1 MSGTIGITCTVQ
13 SAVKKKEL
21 YFKAIDV
28 LETTYSSVKL
38 SYLTNLDKPA
48 NSVNVRNIEKM
59 EPRVPEK
66 YFGEVGDL
74 SYTAS
79 YTGMIPSIYL
89 ESNTVKIKNLDD
101 GCSLSISGTS
111 TKNNIVIESSC
122 NGTIS
127 MNINLTA
134 SLNESAFIIKS
145 GAKVK
150 LNITGSIDVNSSS
163 SDTPTLLVE
172 EGAFVEICPGSSSFI
187 VRGESNSARIIFDSY
202 SRIKEEKA
210 APPGFEGNNGC
221 KNIKNLGTIIVPDL
235 YEIKEYY
242 DFPEAPRKL
251 IVNNGTFVFKNNQ
264 VYSEYITGNPIVSY
278 IKETT
283 LILSGQEG
291 VDWIQEENR
300 YLIKNTCNEITISGS
315 SNKNIEAEEG
325 ENDLTINLNGINAPT
340 TQIRT
345 NRTTTVFIKE
355 NTTNSLE
362 YLLMDKS
369 HGSKILTISADNCI
383 NSILNIFQ
391 ISVSTGNIY
400 IKNGIINAG
409 YAIGAEGY
417 DYIDNLI
424 LYNGVVNTDHFG
436 GGEDASIKNI
446 SIHDGILF
454 SNRLGDDGF
463 GGSLDSA
470 EFLGG
475 IIMCPSINTSNISIS
490 NQAVVITK
498 YKTAFDK
505 INSKKKGLLI
515 KADQFKSID
524 DLKIFSI
531 NNKTGEIIINNDLTI
546 ESDYMGSSDLSCPN
560 GQIIINEGTKVI
572 ANNLYLQDQQGQTKA
587 PNVDSAGSKLIN
599 NGELTILPGKTLY
612 AKALYNATHENNGTI
627 YNLGEIIGKESL
639 VGKGR
644 IVELELTAE
653 VNGELYNDITVDK
666 VNKTVTIDNLAPET
680 DYDINLIASFEPYI
694 ERSKT
699 IKHRTLEAP
708 PVLMDGKSF
717 NNEIKKIT
725 NLSSITEVHFLKTDN
740 TLNGTN
746 VASQGNVKARI
757 EGGILYIESN
767 GEILANKICSHM
779 FSYFDSLVNIDFSN
793 FNTKNVTDMSYMFYG
808 CYKINLKNA
817 LLGFNTSNVT
827 DMSSMFGSSSI
838 YEADTSYFDTSNV
851 TDMYYMFG
859 HCRSLSGEILIMN
872 PNVSDYGSMF
882 TNCSTN
888 SSEFI
893 VNYKPNCK
901 NIAEQ
906 MISTKSSN
914 SNVILGDSINTLV
927 DGNAFKDTISK
938 MSGFENITEIHFVK
952 TTNSLTGT
960 NVALEGN
967 IKARIN
973 NTILYIESDGKIF
986 ANKNCSNMF
995 NEFGCH
1001 TSNNKKI
1008 NKFVFE
1014 NFDTRFVE
1022 NMDNMFSSCENIT
1035 ELDLS
1040 KFKTLRLKTS
1050 INMFNNCKSLT
1061 AINLKNW
1068 NIDNAINIKGMFKN
1082 CTNLKTLSTIKL
1094 NKTKEIAELFKGCT
1108 SLNTSIIIETIDIIN
1123 YKDILLGC
1131 STTDSSKLVVK
1142 YKDDKTKEIAK
1153 NIVNTK
1159 DENAYVYLDGDQP
1172 PILMQGNDFNNTL
1185 EQMANI
1191 SNVSEIHFKRVKTDP
1206 SGTNVA
1212 SEGKAVARIDGNIL
1226 YIESTQTMYA
1236 NNNCLNMFSSL
1247 GYEYGKNKILSKIVF
1262 ENLNTH
1268 NTTNMSSMF
1277 YECEQLKEII
1287 GFDTLDTSNVVKMS
1301 SMFYGCKKLEYIHN
1315 IDKINTKNVTDMNN
1329 MFEKCLKLKSLNLEK
1344 INIENLINTKS
1355 MFAYCNSVVGS
1366 ITITHTNITN
1376 YSSMFY
1382 DCSSNSSAKFI
1393 VNYTNDDTKIL
1404 AQNMINTKGEFSW
1417 GGDPNVVLG
1426 SQVSRPKHS

>member
-1 MSGTIGITCTVQ
+1 MTGRISITAL
-13 SAVKKKEL
+13 SSVKKNGPL

-59 EPRVPEK
+59 EPRAPEK
-66 YFGEVGDL
+66 DYGEVGDL
-74 SYTAS
+74 RYTAS

-172 EGAFVEICPGSSSFI
+172 EGAYVEICPGSSSFI
-187 VRGESNSARIIFDSY
+187 IYGESNSARIIFDSY

-221 KNIKNLGTIIVPDL
+221 KNIKNFGTIIVPDL
-235 YEIKEYY
+235 YKIKEYY

-251 IVNNGTFVFKNNQ
+251 IVNNGTFVCKNNQ

-546 ESDYMGSSDLSCPN
+546 ESDYMGSNDLSCPN

-666 VNKTVTIDNLAPET
+666 INRTVTINSLTPET

-694 ERSKT
+694 GRSKA
-699 IKHRTLEAP
+699 IKQRTLEACK
-708 PVLMDGKSF
+708 MIDGPTFNKIMRDNNLIIGYENKIINFVQDAPDPSLGVDVSEARDGSIIAYYNKETKALTVSCKNKIIANEDCSEMFYDFGNTSF
-717 NNEIKKIT
+717 N
-725 NLSSITEVHFLKTDN
+725 FDN
-740 TLNGTN
+740 FDT
-746 VASQGNVKARI
+746 QYVK
-757 EGGILYIESN
+757 N
-767 GEILANKICSHM
+767 MN
-779 FSYFDSLVNIDFSN
+779 
-793 FNTKNVTDMSYMFYG
+793 
-808 CYKINLKNA
+808 
-817 LLGFNTSNVT
+817 
-827 DMSSMFGSSSI
+827 SMFGSI
-838 YEADTSYFDTSNV
+838 YRCN
-851 TDMYYMFG
+851 
-859 HCRSLSGEILIMN
+859 
-872 PNVSDYGSMF
+872 
-882 TNCSTN
+882 
-888 SSEFI
+888 
-893 VNYKPNCK
+893 
-901 NIAEQ
+901 AE
-906 MISTKSSN
+906 
-914 SNVILGDSINTLV
+914 
-927 DGNAFKDTISK
+927 
-938 MSGFENITEIHFVK
+938 E
-952 TTNSLTGT
+952 
-960 NVALEGN
+960 
-967 IKARIN
+967 
-973 NTILYIESDGKIF
+973 
-986 ANKNCSNMF
+986 
-995 NEFGCH
+995 
-1001 TSNNKKI
+1001 I
-1008 NKFVFE
+1008 NK
-1014 NFDTRFVE
+1014 
-1022 NMDNMFSSCENIT
+1022 
-1035 ELDLS
+1035 
-1040 KFKTLRLKTS
+1040 
-1050 INMFNNCKSLT
+1050 
-1061 AINLKNW
+1061 
-1068 NIDNAINIKGMFKN
+1068 
-1082 CTNLKTLSTIKL
+1082 
-1094 NKTKEIAELFKGCT
+1094 
-1108 SLNTSIIIETIDIIN
+1108 LNT
-1123 YKDILLGC
+1123 K
-1131 STTDSSKLVVK
+1131 
-1142 YKDDKTKEIAK
+1142 
-1153 NIVNTK
+1153 
-1159 DENAYVYLDGDQP
+1159 
-1172 PILMQGNDFNNTL
+1172 
-1185 EQMANI
+1185 
-1191 SNVSEIHFKRVKTDP
+1191 KR
-1206 SGTNVA
+1206 
-1212 SEGKAVARIDGNIL
+1212 
-1226 YIESTQTMYA
+1226 
-1236 NNNCLNMFSSL
+1236 
-1247 GYEYGKNKILSKIVF
+1247 
-1262 ENLNTH
+1262 
-1268 NTTNMSSMF
+1268 
-1277 YECEQLKEII
+1277 
-1287 GFDTLDTSNVVKMS
+1287 
-1301 SMFYGCKKLEYIHN
+1301 
-1315 IDKINTKNVTDMNN
+1315 
-1329 MFEKCLKLKSLNLEK
+1329 
-1344 INIENLINTKS
+1344 
-1355 MFAYCNSVVGS
+1355 
-1366 ITITHTNITN
+1366 
-1376 YSSMFY
+1376 
-1382 DCSSNSSAKFI
+1382 
-1393 VNYTNDDTKIL
+1393 
-1404 AQNMINTKGEFSW
+1404 
-1417 GGDPNVVLG
+1417 
-1426 SQVSRPKHS
+1426 